1 MMIIITTVIEI
12 IVIVIALTKIKVI
25 KEKKV

>member
-12 IVIVIALTKIKVI
+12 IVIVVALTKIKVI

>member
-1 MMIIITTVIEI
+1 MMIMITTVIEI

>member
-12 IVIVIALTKIKVI
+12 IVIVIALTKIKII